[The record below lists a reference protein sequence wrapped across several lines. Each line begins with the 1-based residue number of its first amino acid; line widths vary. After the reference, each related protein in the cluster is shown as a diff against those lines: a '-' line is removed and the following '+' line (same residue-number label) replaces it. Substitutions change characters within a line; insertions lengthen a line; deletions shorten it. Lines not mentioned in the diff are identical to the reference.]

1 MKDFWSG
8 KTPCWQLLGCTPPV
22 YSRCS
27 AFRNRERPCWETAES
42 QCRKILSF
50 DWECRD
56 CKVFK
61 IYGQRD

>member
-1 MKDFWSG
+1 
-8 KTPCWQLLGCTPPV
+8 LGCMHCV

-42 QCRKILSF
+42 ECRRILGF
-50 DWECRD
+50 GWECRD

-61 IYGQRD
+61 IYGQGD